1 MWGLIVSIALGGMLL
16 MVAITALRDGELS
29 VGETTFERGQP
40 LFAVVVA
47 LLFAAGAGLGGYAAV
62 VGWRTQQGEPRQVD
76 GERFVMTLPASWK
89 QDDDM
94 ATMLSRGGSMQA
106 LAYTGQG
113 DELVV
118 SWPTDPQPGA
128 TGVDQLVTQLEDPS
142 IAYRKWLVERTDQAV
157 AVDMEYPS
165 PRGDVVARVVARQ
178 LDEGLFMVTA
188 MCSHQGDPSRC
199 RQALASLKLK

>member
-128 TGVDQLVTQLEDPS
+128 TGVDQLVTQLHRLS
-142 IAYRKWLVERTDQAV
+142 KVAGRAYRPSCRRRHGVSV
-157 AVDMEYPS
+157 AAGR
-165 PRGDVVARVVARQ
+165 RGRARGGTAARRGVV
-178 LDEGLFMVTA
+178 
-188 MCSHQGDPSRC
+188 HGDGHVQS
-199 RQALASLKLK
+199 SG